1 MFHGFFLMVMIYET
15 WIDINSSFSSND
27 KKIFQR
33 MHKQHQ
39 IVFVIIIMG
48 ANIF

>member
-1 MFHGFFLMVMIYET
+1 MASFNGDDLLNMD
-15 WIDINSSFSSND
+15 DINSSFSSND

-48 ANIF
+48 ANRF

>member
-1 MFHGFFLMVMIYET
+1 MASFNGDDLSNMD
-15 WIDINSSFSSND
+15 DINSSFSSND